1 MDKFDK
7 FLNNYHLRKFSKG
20 ELILVQ
26 GEVPTCAYV
35 IKKGIVKT
43 YNLTSDGDE
52 KPIMYDVKH
61 EVLPVGWV
69 FHKLRHTMYFYEA
82 FTDVLLHCVPRDEY
96 LEFIKNN
103 SEVMFNSYTSLV
115 GTYLNQQM
123 RINALEQSKAAAKVI
138 NTIHFL
144 CLRFGKDV
152 KKDVVKI
159 ELPLTQ
165 QELANFMGLT
175 RETTSIELNKLQRVG
190 ILSYSRQNYIV
201 RTDKLDS
208 VLDEDYDLGLLGTK
222 KV

>member
-1 MDKFDK
+1 MDRFEK
-7 FLNNYHLRKFSKG
+7 FLDNYHLRKFG
-20 ELILVQ
+20 RNELILVQ

-69 FHKLRHTMYFYEA
+69 FHKLRHAMYFYEA
-82 FTDVLLHCVPRDEY
+82 FTDVVMYCVPRDDY
-96 LEFIKNN
+96 LEFFRNN
-103 SEVMFNSYTSLV
+103 PKVMFEAYSSLV
-115 GTYLNQQM
+115 TTYLNQQM

-144 CLRFGKDV
+144 CLRFGKDL
-152 KKDVVKI
+152 KTDVVKI

-175 RETTSIELNKLQRVG
+175 RETTSIELNKLQRAG
-190 ILSYSRQNYIV
+190 ILTYSRQNYIV
-201 RTDKLDS
+201 RTDKLDK
-208 VLDEDYDLGLLGTK
+208 VLDEDYDLGLLNP
-222 KV
+222 